1 MPGSGSII
9 AEREA
14 ILVSGALS
22 AANAFSLTPM
32 QKYRSTAAHPRL
44 DLRAR
49 GQRHA
54 AKESGAPR
62 RGSNHAE
69 QHARGLVDV
78 VEFDQ
83 PALLLHSQPVRQRHN
98 SALNSI
104 PVERSGDV
112 GKLAGLLQHH
122 AL

>member
-14 ILVSGALS
+14 ILVSSALS

-32 QKYRSTAAHPRL
+32 QKYRCTAAHPRL

-49 GQRHA
+49 RQRHA

-62 RGSNHAE
+62 RGSNHTE
-69 QHARGLVDV
+69 HNARGFFDV

-83 PALLLHSQPVRQRHN
+83 PALLLHSQPVRQRPN
-98 SALNSI
+98 RALNTV
-104 PVERSGDV
+104 PV
-112 GKLAGLLQHH
+112 
-122 AL
+122 

>member
-1 MPGSGSII
+1 MPGSGSTI

-14 ILVSGALS
+14 VLVSSALS
-22 AANAFSLTPM
+22 AANAVSLTPM
-32 QKYRSTAAHPRL
+32 QKYRCTASHPRF

-62 RGSNHAE
+62 RGSNHTE

-78 VEFDQ
+78 VEFDE
-83 PALLLHSQPVRQRHN
+83 PALLLHSQPVRQRQN
-98 SALNSI
+98 LALNRV

-112 GKLAGLLQHH
+112 GKLAGLLQ
-122 AL
+122 